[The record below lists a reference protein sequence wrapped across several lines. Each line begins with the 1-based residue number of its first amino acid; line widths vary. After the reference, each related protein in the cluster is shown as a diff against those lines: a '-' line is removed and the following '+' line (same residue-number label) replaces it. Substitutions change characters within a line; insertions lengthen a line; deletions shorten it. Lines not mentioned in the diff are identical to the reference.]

1 MTSYRVTL
9 TKTLDAVVYVNADD
23 RDEAS
28 DLALELAED
37 LSDWDWEDN
46 VGIEVFEIEEELD

>member
-1 MTSYRVTL
+1 MTSYKVVL

-37 LSDWDWEDN
+37 LSDWDWEEN